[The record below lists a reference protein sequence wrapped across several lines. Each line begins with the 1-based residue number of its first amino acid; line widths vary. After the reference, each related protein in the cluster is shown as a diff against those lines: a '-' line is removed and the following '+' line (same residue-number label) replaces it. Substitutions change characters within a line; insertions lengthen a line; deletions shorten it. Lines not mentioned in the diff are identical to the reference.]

1 MIEILHTGD
10 IDAYTGGLA
19 EMPVEG
25 GLVGFLIHYSPFSEH
40 LYEWE
45 YTIMLLHVKDLTFCI
60 SATFAS
66 CTLKVGHTGLVR
78 KFWRNLM

>member
-40 LYEWE
+40 LYE
-45 YTIMLLHVKDLTFCI
+45 
-60 SATFAS
+60 
-66 CTLKVGHTGLVR
+66 
-78 KFWRNLM
+78 